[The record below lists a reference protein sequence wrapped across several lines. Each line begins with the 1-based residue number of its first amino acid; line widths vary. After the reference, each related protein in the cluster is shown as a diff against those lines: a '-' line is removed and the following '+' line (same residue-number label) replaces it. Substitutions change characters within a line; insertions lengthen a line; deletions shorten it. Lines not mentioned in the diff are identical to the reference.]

1 MCQGMIELCL
11 AYYRPI
17 WSGLFGENAVRESVF
32 CFFNGCWWVN
42 GICYLCQPLSCL
54 CGWDGTGSMIHPMA
68 ISGVYSWMPG
78 EAKLPQIFDQQNK
91 LRFLFRLSL
100 FPQSPVN
107 LLIGYVSSLR
117 TTLLSDQFVWPIP
130 NQHHSP
136 WTLKEFMW
144 RICEDQSDGQ
154 CICAHAWTYR
164 DTHWWFA
171 LESSRSWV
179 LLELRWHLGIAF
191 GKTFAEFL

>member
-1 MCQGMIELCL
+1 MMCSASLVIHTRSQTHTFTHTQGRVLNSVPSTLFSSCCHFINEGGEMCQGMIELCL

-100 FPQSPVN
+100 CFHN
-107 LLIGYVSSLR
+107 LLSIC
-117 TTLLSDQFVWPIP
+117 LLAIS
-130 NQHHSP
+130 HH
-136 WTLKEFMW
+136 
-144 RICEDQSDGQ
+144 
-154 CICAHAWTYR
+154 
-164 DTHWWFA
+164 
-171 LESSRSWV
+171 
-179 LLELRWHLGIAF
+179 
-191 GKTFAEFL
+191 